1 MRITV
6 EDLLGRAFRLA
17 DTPVPVTGEE
27 NIVGAQEAVEVL
39 GDAQDE
45 LLDLVTEHAP
55 DALSVKDSLSV
66 AASEVYTN
74 LPDDFIGMTRL
85 YLVDS
90 GNTRVQLEEWRDG
103 DQAGYATTETTDY
116 PRYQIKGR
124 RLYWLPLPNAA
135 KTLEIWYTRSLDV
148 LEDYADEIDE
158 MIPRVWTRF
167 LVAYLARYILG
178 KQESDTTPADRMLA
192 SSSERIITQAVRRR
206 PVHSAS
212 GSRRPETRAQ
222 KIARLP
228 RNSYE

>member
-45 LLDLVTEHAP
+45 LLDLVLENAP
-55 DALSVKDSLSV
+55 DMLGVKNSLSV
-66 AASEVYTN
+66 AASAVYTN
-74 LPDDFIGMTRL
+74 LPDDFLGMTKL
-85 YLVDS
+85 FLVDS
-90 GNTRVQLEEWRDG
+90 GNTRVELGEWRDG
-103 DQAGYATTETTDY
+103 DQAGYTTTKTVDY

-135 KTLEIWYTRSLDV
+135 KTLEIWYTRILAP

-158 MIPRVWTRF
+158 MIPRVWTRY
-167 LVAYLARYILG
+167 LVAYLAHYILG
-178 KQESDTTPADRMLA
+178 KQENDTTPADKMLA
-192 SSSERIITQAVRRR
+192 SASERIVGQAVRRR
-206 PVHSAS
+206 QVHSAS
-212 GSRRPETRAQ
+212 GRSRAETRAQ

-228 RNSYE
+228 RNSYK